1 MSLNFDL
8 EYVKSYIEKESLET
22 KIFIGCD
29 SEVRKL
35 KTKWIVNY
43 YSVVVIH
50 HNGRNGAKVF
60 GRQCQEID
68 YTKDKR
74 KPLYRLMQEVYKASE
89 LYLELIEAIGEREVE
104 VHLDLNPNKKYISNK
119 IVDQAIGYIK
129 ATCNVVPLIKPDS
142 WAASSVADKFLRIS
156 SG

>member
-1 MSLNFDL
+1 MKFDL
-8 EYVKSYIEKESLET
+8 EEVKEFISKESEAT
-22 KIFIGCD
+22 KIYIGCD

-35 KTKWIVNY
+35 KNNKWIVNY

-60 GRQCQEID
+60 GKKETEID

-74 KPLYRLMQEVYKASE
+74 KPLFRLMQEVYKASQ
-89 LYLELIEAIGEREVE
+89 LYLDLEESIGDREVE
-104 VHLDLNPNKKYISNK
+104 VHLDLNPNKKYVSNQ

-129 ATCNVVPLIKPDS
+129 GTCNIVPLIKPDS
-142 WAASSVADKFLRIS
+142 WAASSVADKFLRIAS
-156 SG
+156 A